1 MKIVIGRDATSGC
14 LRIRRDNEK
23 PQLIK
28 GTEGTSPQVSKE
40 HVELETQDGEH
51 FILTNLN
58 EDNVT
63 YVDNVPVVRFALNRG
78 IPIALGI
85 ERQPLLWKIL
95 DPYLP
100 KYADIRHLKTIWE
113 QYKNEEMKLQILIG
127 KNNSWKMLSGI
138 LSPILMFGGF
148 MIPSLFGYELNSK
161 EGMIIRLLCMLPVVL
176 LGGFFMWKSFK
187 DAERFPKMREDLKN
201 WLQKNYVCP
210 KCGTPFG
217 MMDYTMLSS
226 RQVCGSCKAKFIT

>member
-100 KYADIRHLKTIWE
+100 KYADIRPLK
-113 QYKNEEMKLQILIG
+113 QLYDDYQAAMLDLQIRQQKAGAKRMLTPMFSITGSVLGGVFGQLIG
-127 KNNSWKMLSGI
+127 GEDPK
-138 LSPILMFGGF
+138 
-148 MIPSLFGYELNSK
+148 
-161 EGMIIRLLCMLPVVL
+161 IRLILTVVFALPGLIVMLW
-176 LGGFFMWKSFK
+176 FFISVII
-187 DAERFPKMREDLKN
+187 P
-201 WLQKNYVCP
+201 
-210 KCGTPFG
+210 
-217 MMDYTMLSS
+217 
-226 RQVCGSCKAKFIT
+226 I

>member
-78 IPIALGI
+78 IP
-85 ERQPLLWKIL
+85 
-95 DPYLP
+95 
-100 KYADIRHLKTIWE
+100 
-113 QYKNEEMKLQILIG
+113 
-127 KNNSWKMLSGI
+127 
-138 LSPILMFGGF
+138 
-148 MIPSLFGYELNSK
+148 
-161 EGMIIRLLCMLPVVL
+161 
-176 LGGFFMWKSFK
+176 
-187 DAERFPKMREDLKN
+187 
-201 WLQKNYVCP
+201 
-210 KCGTPFG
+210 
-217 MMDYTMLSS
+217 
-226 RQVCGSCKAKFIT
+226 

>member
-100 KYADIRHLKTIWE
+100 KYADIRPLK
-113 QYKNEEMKLQILIG
+113 QLYDDYQAAMLDLQIRQQKAGAKRMLTPMFSITGSVLGGVFGQLIG
-127 KNNSWKMLSGI
+127 GEDPK
-138 LSPILMFGGF
+138 
-148 MIPSLFGYELNSK
+148 
-161 EGMIIRLLCMLPVVL
+161 IRLILTVVFALPGLIVMLW
-176 LGGFFMWKSFK
+176 FFIKGNKEAEFFPMERKRLETEFK
-187 DAERFPKMREDLKN
+187 AR
-201 WLQKNYVCP
+201 YVCP

-217 MMDYTMLSS
+217 MMDYTMLSL
-226 RQVCGSCKAKFIT
+226 RQACGSCKAKFIT